1 MSNKYLPN
9 ESWKYSQ
16 SLYSS
21 FNNELLSGLSQGINL
36 YSPEKDLTLYKKTDY
51 KPLDNVNFD
60 KINKDIDTND
70 NYFNNAEST
79 IKGGLSGTIQ
89 GIGDGLGKGLHN
101 FLFNLLGIDIDGI
114 KTYLGLMLIFLIIY
128 KKI

>member
-21 FNNELLSGLSQGINL
+21 FNNNLLSGLSQGLNL
-36 YSPEKDLTLYKKTDY
+36 YDPQKDLTLYKQTDY

-70 NYFNNAEST
+70 NYYNNAKSAVS
-79 IKGGLSGTIQ
+79 GGISGTIE
-89 GIGDGLGKGLHN
+89 GIGQGLGKGFHD
-101 FLFNLLGIDIDGI
+101 FAFNLFGIDTDGI
-114 KTYLGLMLIFLIIY
+114 KTYIGLFLVFLIIY

>member
-21 FNNELLSGLSQGINL
+21 FNNNLLSGLTQGLNL
-36 YSPEKDLTLYKKTDY
+36 YDPQKDLTLYKQTDY

-70 NYFNNAEST
+70 NYYNNAKSAVS
-79 IKGGLSGTIQ
+79 GGISGTIE
-89 GIGDGLGKGLHN
+89 GIGQGLGKGFHD
-101 FLFNLLGIDIDGI
+101 FAFNLFGIDTDGI
-114 KTYLGLMLIFLIIY
+114 KTYIGLFLVFLIIY

>member
-21 FNNELLSGLSQGINL
+21 FNNNLLSGLSQGLNL
-36 YSPEKDLTLYKKTDY
+36 YDPQKDLTLYKQTDY

-60 KINKDIDTND
+60 H
-70 NYFNNAEST
+70 SC
-79 IKGGLSGTIQ
+79 IQ
-89 GIGDGLGKGLHN
+89 
-101 FLFNLLGIDIDGI
+101 
-114 KTYLGLMLIFLIIY
+114 IIITPRLY
-128 KKI
+128 SS

>member
-9 ESWKYSQ
+9 ESWKYKQ

-36 YSPEKDLTLYKKTDY
+36 YSPEKDLTLYKQTDY

-60 KINKDIDTND
+60 KINKDLDKN
-70 NYFNNAEST
+70 NNLFNNAEST
-79 IKGGLSGTIQ
+79 IKGGLSGTLQ

-114 KTYLGLMLIFLIIY
+114 KTYIGLFLVFLIIY

>member
-9 ESWKYSQ
+9 EAWKYKE

-21 FNNELLSGLSQGINL
+21 FNNELLSKLTQGLNL
-36 YSPEKDLTLYKKTDY
+36 YDPQKDLTLYKQTDY

-60 KINKDIDTND
+60 QINKDIDTND
-70 NYFNNAEST
+70 NYYNNAKSAVS
-79 IKGGLSGTIQ
+79 GGISGTIE
-89 GIGDGLGKGLHN
+89 GIGQGLGKGFHD
-101 FLFNLLGIDIDGI
+101 FAFNLFGIDTDGI
-114 KTYLGLMLIFLIIY
+114 KTYIGLFLVFLIIY

>member
-21 FNNELLSGLSQGINL
+21 FNNNLLSGLSQGLNL
-36 YSPEKDLTLYKKTDY
+36 YDPQKDLTLYKQTDY

-70 NYFNNAEST
+70 NYYNNAKSA
-79 IKGGLSGTIQ
+79 ISGGLNGTLQ
-89 GIGDGLGKGLHN
+89 GIGQGLGKGLHD
-101 FLFNLLGIDIDGI
+101 FAFNLFGIDMDGI
-114 KTYLGLMLIFLIIY
+114 KTYIGLFLVFSCS
-128 KKI
+128 KI